1 MARLLLLHGL
11 GGTGATMA
19 PLAAA
24 LAEHGHEV
32 HTPTL
37 PGHGS
42 EPTALLTTSWADWL
56 AAATEVPCDV
66 AVGQSM
72 GGNLALALAAA
83 GHCRGAVAIN
93 PPPPDPD
100 AVDGLEWQRSRGI
113 EWVDGPP
120 LADGEEGYTSL
131 PVVALL
137 EMVHGTLAI
146 DLSAVGQPVLLV
158 TGALDDVVD
167 PFSAD
172 YLASL
177 LPSPPARLTLPASG
191 HVATLGPDL
200 EALAAAIAEFVAAHG

>member
-11 GGTGATMA
+11 GGTGATMG

-24 LAEHGHEV
+24 LTAHGHEV

-37 PGHGS
+37 PGHGT
-42 EPTALLTTSWADWL
+42 EPQALLATGWADWL
-56 AAATEVPCDV
+56 ATAGAVECDV

-83 GHCRGAVAIN
+83 GRCRAVIAIN

-100 AVDGLEWQRSRGI
+100 AVDGLEWQQSRGI

-120 LADGEEGYTSL
+120 LADGEEGYTLL
-131 PVVALL
+131 PVAALL
-137 EMVHGTLAI
+137 EMVNGTLAT
-146 DLSAVGQPVLLV
+146 DLSGVTQPVLLV
-158 TGALDDVVD
+158 TSALDEVVD

-172 YLASL
+172 YLATL
-177 LPSPPARLTLPASG
+177 LPGTVARLTLANSG
-191 HVATLGPDL
+191 HVATLGPELDT
-200 EALAAAIAEFVAAHG
+200 LAAAIAEFVAAHA